1 MIYSNEFAYTPS
13 EHEAESASNGYLMS
27 LIAIIVAL
35 PLPIVNV
42 IASLIFYLGN
52 RKSTYFV
59 RWHAT
64 QALLSQ
70 LSTLI
75 FNSIGFW
82 WCVSIILTEEEISS
96 EFIAYVLSV
105 IIFNLIEFVATIYT
119 ASQVRKGKHVEW
131 WLFGTITNDLCKPN
145 P

>member
-1 MIYSNEFAYTPS
+1 MIYNKGFEYEPG

-27 LIAIIVAL
+27 LVALIVAL

-42 IASLIFYLGN
+42 IASFIFFLN
-52 RKSTYFV
+52 SRKSTYFV

-70 LSTLI
+70 LSTMV

-82 WCVSIILTEEEISS
+82 WAVSIILDQEVLSS
-96 EFIAYVLSV
+96 EFIAYLFSVLL
-105 IIFNLIEFVATIYT
+105 FNLIEFVATIYT
-119 ASQVRKGKHVEW
+119 AIQVRKGKHVEW
-131 WLFGTITNDLCKPN
+131 WLFGTITNDLCKPK

>member
-1 MIYSNEFAYTPS
+1 MIYSKEFAYAPS

-42 IASLIFYLGN
+42 IASCIFFLGN

-70 LSTLI
+70 LSTLL

-82 WCVSIILTEEEISS
+82 WCVSIIFTEEEISS

-105 IIFNLIEFVATIYT
+105 LIFNLIEFVATIYT
-119 ASQVRKGKHVEW
+119 AAQVRKGKHVEW
-131 WLFGTITNDLCKPN
+131 WLFGTITNDLCKPK